1 VPGDG
6 FFSMWSDDA
15 RLAAERRAA
24 REGVQHRHMMQP
36 LRPAP
41 GDAITVALETS
52 SSEPVCAA
60 RCVYTTDDA
69 DAASDPDHGRAHV
82 VDLTEVAVEWDGTLW
97 QYVRR
102 WEGVIPPQPAG
113 TMLRYRIGARGM
125 ESGSWRWALGRS
137 ASEHPSPD
145 HAIWI
150 DDDTPPEWAKTAL
163 LYQVFVDRFSPS
175 PGRRW
180 KRPKALDGFYGGTI
194 KGVTSR
200 LEHIASLG
208 CDVVWLSPVFA
219 SPTHHGYDATDLYTV
234 EPRLGTNDDLKE
246 LIDAAH
252 ARGMRILLDLVPNH
266 WSNEHPTFQHAQQ
279 HADSPYRDWYL
290 WRDWPDGYETFWT
303 VKAMP
308 KLNLARHSPARE
320 HLLEAAEHWLREGI
334 DGYRVDHA
342 QGPPPDLYA
351 DLRRRCRAVKPDCW
365 LFGEVVEGA
374 DYQRGFAA
382 NLDGNLDFLLCWGL
396 RRAFASGEWSVGE
409 LAGLL
414 DVHDAY
420 FPPGFT
426 RPSCL
431 DNHDMERFLY
441 HAGGDV
447 RALKAA
453 ALLLYTLPGPP
464 VVYYGTEAGLSQRS
478 PGGFEPSREP
488 MPWSAKQD
496 RDLLGYFQALGEAR
510 RNHGWHDATRRLA
523 ALDAG
528 AGTLAYFLDTEAG
541 TTLLAVNAG
550 DGVRTLSVDASN
562 LPADATVSVGDATLR
577 RDGDVLSVR
586 LGPRGSAL
594 IA

>member
-1 VPGDG
+1 MGGDG
-6 FFSMWSDDA
+6 FFSMWSDDS
-15 RLAAERRAA
+15 RLAAEHREA
-24 REGVQHRHMMQP
+24 REGVQHRHM
-36 LRPAP
+36 LRPVRPRP

-52 SSEPVCAA
+52 SSEPVSAA
-60 RCVYTTDDA
+60 RCVYTTDD
-69 DAASDPDHGRAHV
+69 SDPTHDGARA
-82 VDLTEVAVEWDGTLW
+82 VDLTHTAIEWDGALW
-97 QYVRR
+97 QYVYR
-102 WEGVIPPQPAG
+102 WEGVIPPQRAG
-113 TMLRYRIGARGM
+113 TILRYRVGART
-125 ESGSWRWALGRS
+125 SAADSWRWARGRS
-137 ASEHPSPD
+137 ASEHPSLD
-145 HAIWI
+145 HAVWI
-150 DDDTPPEWAKTAL
+150 DNDEPPAWAKTAI

-200 LEHIASLG
+200 LDHIASLG

-219 SPTHHGYDATDLYTV
+219 SPTHHGYDATDLHTV

-246 LIDAAH
+246 LIDTAH
-252 ARGMRILLDLVPNH
+252 ARGMRVLLDLVPNH
-266 WSNEHPTFQHAQQ
+266 WSNEHPTFQHAQR

-290 WRDWPDGYETFWT
+290 WRDWPDDYETFWT
-303 VKAMP
+303 VKTMP

-320 HLLEAAEHWLREGI
+320 HLFEAAEHWLREGV
-334 DGYRVDHA
+334 DGFRVDHA

-374 DYQRGFAA
+374 DYQRGFAP
-382 NLDGNLDFLLCWGL
+382 NLDGNLDFLLCWAV
-396 RRAFASGEWSVGE
+396 RRAFASREWNVAE

-414 DVHDAY
+414 DAHDAY
-420 FPPGFT
+420 FPPDFT
-426 RPSCL
+426 RPSFL

-453 ALLLYTLPGPP
+453 ALLLYALPGAP
-464 VVYYGTEAGLSQRS
+464 VVYYGTEVGLSQRS

-496 RDLLGYFQALGEAR
+496 RELLAYFQALGAER
-510 RNHGWHDATRRLA
+510 RERGWHAAARSLA
-523 ALDAG
+523 ALDARR
-528 AGTLAYFLDTEAG
+528 GTLAYFVHAEAG
-541 TTLLAVNAG
+541 TVLLALNASNQI
-550 DGVRTLSVDASN
+550 RTLSIDASR
-562 LPADATVSVGDATLR
+562 LPPDATVRLGDAALGQ
-577 RDGDVLSVR
+577 DGSAVR

-594 IA
+594 VG